1 MLQAFEYIR
10 HNSPRKR
17 LQSEAIVLCA
27 TCAASNHSGPM
38 IIFLPRSQT
47 PGSPPATHPDIL
59 LFYGPNFSTHRTE
72 CQIHHR
78 GTASAPIARNDAQ
91 RYNIFSPPSAK
102 NLNQRSNRNRRWM
115 TNQHFTPG
123 CHVPKQQ
130 LSTGRKGEVVRRRGP
145 GSSHENGPPCGGGG
159 GGGSG
164 EVVVEAQF
172 WWWWRW
178 WWWQGCGVYDVRF
191 VHLLSSISHSLF
203 VSACESD
210 SCLWRC
216 C

>member
-1 MLQAFEYIR
+1 MCHVCCFKSFRTHDHI
-10 HNSPRKR
+10 SPSLPNTRIATRNTSGYPSFLWTKLFHTSHRVPNTPPRDSECSNRKKR
-17 LQSEAIVLCA
+17 CSTVQ
-27 TCAASNHSGPM
+27 H
-38 IIFLPRSQT
+38 
-47 PGSPPATHPDIL
+47 L
-59 LFYGPNFSTHRTE
+59 LAPE
-72 CQIHHR
+72 CQKLKP
-78 GTASAPIARNDAQ
+78 TLKSQPPLDDKSA
-91 RYNIFSPPSAK
+91 
-102 NLNQRSNRNRRWM
+102 L
-115 TNQHFTPG
+115 HTPG

-172 WWWWRW
+172 RWWWRW